1 MRTQRGDNY
10 KEDRY
15 RQGMM
20 RTQRGDNCKED
31 KSLVTSICTKILK
44 DLEVAQSFTLPPP
57 SPATKSWDHR
67 RMCMKVRRRCC

>member
-20 RTQRGDNCKED
+20 RTQTGDNCKED
-31 KSLVTSICTKILK
+31 KVTSVCTTIVK
-44 DLEVAQSFTLPPP
+44 DLAGE
-57 SPATKSWDHR
+57 R
-67 RMCMKVRRRCC
+67 

>member
-31 KSLVTSICTKILK
+31 KATSICTTIVK
-44 DLEVAQSFTLPPP
+44 DLAGE
-57 SPATKSWDHR
+57 R
-67 RMCMKVRRRCC
+67 